1 MSIVT
6 IRGQL
11 GSGSPEIGKL
21 VAQKIQADYV
31 DREIIAEVAA
41 QLQRREQDVVEK
53 EMPPTDL
60 FGRIAEAIWRSGAPI
75 VGAPI
80 TGYYPV
86 HLPAWKMP
94 LDDAC
99 YSQMLE
105 SVIKELARSQPI
117 VIRGR
122 GSQFILKGHPDAIHI
137 LIVAPLN
144 IRLRRVMGS
153 LKMDEETA
161 KKEIARSDSSSRAF
175 IKRYFNAELED
186 PVNYDLVIN
195 TKYLSFADSAS
206 IIVNAISLKK
216 IIET

>member
-41 QLQRREQDVVEK
+41 RLQRREQDVVEK
-53 EMPPTDL
+53 ETPPTSL
-60 FGRIAEAIWRSGAPI
+60 FGRIAEAISHSGPPI

-86 HLPAWKMP
+86 HLPAWEMP
-94 LDDAC
+94 LADSR
-99 YSQMLE
+99 YSQVLK

-122 GSQFILKGHPDAIHI
+122 GSQFILKDQPGAIHI

-144 IRLRRVMGS
+144 LRLRRVMDS
-153 LKMDEETA
+153 QKMDEETA
-161 KKEIARSDSSSRAF
+161 KKEIARSDSSSREF

-186 PVNYDLVIN
+186 PVNYDLVIS
-195 TKYLSFADSAS
+195 TKYLSFEDSAS
-206 IIVNAISLKK
+206 IIVNAIPLRR
-216 IIET
+216 

>member
-11 GSGSPEIGKL
+11 GSGAPEIGKL
-21 VAQKIQADYV
+21 VARKIQADYV
-31 DREIIAEVAA
+31 DREITDGVAER
-41 QLQRREQDVVEK
+41 LQRRVKDVVEK
-53 EMPPTDL
+53 EKPPASL
-60 FGRIAEAIWRSGAPI
+60 FGRISEVASYSGPI

-80 TGYYPV
+80 TGYFPV
-86 HLPAWKMP
+86 HLSAWKAP
-94 LDDAC
+94 LDDSC
-99 YSQMLE
+99 YTQALE
-105 SVIKELARSQPI
+105 SVITELARSQPI

-122 GSQFILKGHPDAIHI
+122 GSQFILKDHPDAIHV

-144 IRLRRVMGS
+144 IRLRRVMDS

-186 PVNYDLVIN
+186 PVNYNLVIN

-206 IIVNAISLKK
+206 IIVNVISSKK
-216 IIET
+216 